1 MKGVVVTLLF
11 VALWYNGHTQNKF
24 GVTGG
29 LNLSGVSADDGN
41 DYVEAPLK
49 SILGFHAGVYFGSRL
64 SQMFHVYTE
73 LQYSQRG
80 VRDGFFAEKTILGY
94 LELPILMSLQ
104 PNNWVGFEIG
114 PNLSY
119 LLASDLENRFGMY
132 SKITFKK
139 VDFGPTAGIR
149 ITFNEKL
156 AIILRYYYGLTL
168 IADANLRDNM
178 NADMGQIEHYNRMVQ
193 FGIRVPL

>member
-1 MKGVVVTLLF
+1 MKSLAVTFLF
-11 VALWYNGHTQNKF
+11 VALWYNGLTQNKF
-24 GVTGG
+24 GITGG

-49 SILGFHAGVYFGSRL
+49 SILGFHAGVYYGSRL
-64 SQMFHVYTE
+64 SQTFLVYTE

-80 VRDGFFAEKTILGY
+80 VRDGFFAEKIMLAY
-94 LELPILMSLQ
+94 LELPILMSWQ
-104 PNNWVGFEIG
+104 PNKWVGFEIG

-119 LLASDLENRFGMY
+119 LLSSELENRIGMY
-132 SKITFKK
+132 SEITFRQI
-139 VDFGPTAGIR
+139 DFGPTGGIR

-156 AIILRYYYGLTL
+156 AAILRYYYGLVL

-178 NADMGQIEHYNRMVQ
+178 NADLGRIERYNRMVQ
-193 FGIRVPL
+193 FGVRVSL